1 MEDLYMSEVFS
12 VLEALG
18 RGRYVPHASTN
29 AFQAQP
35 RRYEQHAS
43 KNEAPEQPGLDQTLA
58 ATNEA
63 PKQPLVITVN
73 RDDFSALEAG
83 FVRMVEM
90 VKREQQ
96 GRIAAEKRALHAE
109 EALNQNVQRIDA
121 LERELQALNSD
132 RDHAHSR
139 VERLLVQVDA
149 LEMSQR

>member
-1 MEDLYMSEVFS
+1 MSEVFS
-12 VLEALG
+12 VLEVLG

-29 AFQAQP
+29 ELQAQA

-43 KNEAPEQPGLDQTLA
+43 KNEAQEQPGLDQTLA
-58 ATNEA
+58 GTNES

-73 RDDFSALEAG
+73 ADDFSALEAG

-96 GRIAAEKRALHAE
+96 GRIAAEERALHAE
-109 EALNQNVQRIDA
+109 AALNEKAQRLDA

-139 VERLLVQVDA
+139 VERLLVQVDS
-149 LEMSQR
+149 LEISRR